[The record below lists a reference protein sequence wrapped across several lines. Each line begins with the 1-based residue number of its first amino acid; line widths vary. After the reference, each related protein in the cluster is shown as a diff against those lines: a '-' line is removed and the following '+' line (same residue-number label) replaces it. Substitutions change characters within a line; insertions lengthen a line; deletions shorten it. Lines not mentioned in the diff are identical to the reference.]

1 VRLGLEGLLSQ
12 LASQERNDPDNDLV
26 RRGVRLRAHDTCEY
40 CFRRTQNPFHID
52 HIIPSALWQSY
63 VAGQIDGVPTA
74 AGRRGPDHLDNFS
87 WCCPLC
93 NRNKSQQVTARVHG
107 QSQCLFDPRHD
118 YWPDHFVFVSHYL
131 FIAGVTP
138 VGLATEQALGLNRGG
153 LGGPLGTRHEAIL
166 DGRYPPEW
174 ARGWTI

>member
-1 VRLGLEGLLSQ
+1 MTSSDEACVYARMTH
-12 LASQERNDPDNDLV
+12 ASIASV
-26 RRGVRLRAHDTCEY
+26 AHKTHSTSTTS
-40 CFRRTQNPFHID
+40 FR
-52 HIIPSALWQSY
+52 
-63 VAGQIDGVPTA
+63 
-74 AGRRGPDHLDNFS
+74 
-87 WCCPLC
+87 
-93 NRNKSQQVTARVHG
+93 
-107 QSQCLFDPRHD
+107 PRHD

-138 VGLATEQALGLNRGG
+138 VGLATEQALGLNHGG